1 MLQTL
6 NDERNY
12 STIICNLRAIYFE
25 IYLVTGTLLA
35 GLQRTDT
42 LDGTRYFT
50 LIVVPLKLE
59 GLKQNCEPS

>member
-6 NDERNY
+6 SNERN
-12 STIICNLRAIYFE
+12 LLAF
-25 IYLVTGTLLA
+25 YLETGTLLA

-50 LIVVPLKLE
+50 LIVVPLKQE
-59 GLKQNCEPS
+59 GLKQNSEPS